1 MSSIVKNT
9 AEIVWTHNVDGL
21 KDKYCVFHLKG
32 GSCVCGWVDSIG
44 VTSMII
50 CDRYNCNARTLL
62 TTELDP
68 DMHYTQYELATGI
81 MSEGP
86 NSDSF
91 MQYWLLSDKV
101 TYEFDTE
108 SVLYKAF
115 ISGNHIAVFHNKMNR
130 DMVLYF
136 IGFCDDDSIQVRFC
150 EDNTIHKY
158 SAEEFDKTFSDIG
171 LFAPADKQTSDDCS
185 ELEEAKRLLRLAVE
199 DFDVLGEVKFSP
211 KPGAHPKR
219 REYIRILDLLD
230 HRWRYADEALK
241 LLKEGR

>member
-9 AEIVWTHNVDGL
+9 TEIVWTHNVDDL
-21 KDKYCVFHLKG
+21 KDKYCVFHLKD

-81 MSEGP
+81 MSVEP
-86 NSDSF
+86 NSGSF

-108 SVLYKAF
+108 SDLYKAF
-115 ISGNHIAVFHNKMNR
+115 VSGNHIAVFCNKMNR
-130 DMVLYF
+130 DLVLYF

-158 SAEEFDKTFSDIG
+158 SAEEFDKTFSDIK
-171 LFAPADKQTSDDCS
+171 LFTPADKQTSDACL
-185 ELEEAKRLLRLAVE
+185 ELGLPRMGRTEELINLFGTLCRYMIDTGRC
-199 DFDVLGEVKFSP
+199 DVICPYANTKDKDDECE
-211 KPGAHPKR
+211 A
-219 REYIRILDLLD
+219 
-230 HRWRYADEALK
+230 WRTIQK
-241 LLKEGR
+241 IG